1 MILSNGTYLFIDS
14 QFLCDGIITQV
25 SLPAFFT
32 TARARYWI
40 NTVSMKIDIFT
51 RNGSSLD
58 AIYELRGRFKVI
70 VDLTEQAYRGGL
82 VDYDNTQQRII
93 SNTILHLRKNLS
105 IAVQSGDILRI
116 ILPPYDY
123 LHERMIPLIKR
134 KVRFDGGNGVWS
146 TFHNVPYIYFDV
158 ERNTEP
164 SISSSPTSYSASVS
178 SSLAPES
185 TRIPQNFPVMS
196 SETPPLAVAFVILFI
211 VALLVII
218 AGLVMLII
226 LIMKGKVVF
235 KLRKGSIY
243 ETASGYH
250 TTTEEG

>member
-1 MILSNGTYLFIDS
+1 M
-14 QFLCDGIITQV
+14 
-25 SLPAFFT
+25 
-32 TARARYWI
+32 
-40 NTVSMKIDIFT
+40 
-51 RNGSSLD
+51 
-58 AIYELRGRFKVI
+58 I

-82 VDYDNTQQRII
+82 VDYDNTEQRIN
-93 SNTILHLRKNLS
+93 SSTVLHLRKNLS

-123 LHERMIPLIKR
+123 FREREIMIPLIKR

-146 TFHNVPYIYFDV
+146 IFHNVPYIYFDV

-185 TRIPQNFPVMS
+185 TRIPQSFPVMS

-218 AGLVMLII
+218 AGLVILII
-226 LIMKGKVVF
+226 LIMKGRVVF

-243 ETASGYH
+243 ETATGYH